1 MMLLNTIGN
10 DLKRSTNRSFAI
22 TPEIQLLI
30 ALRYF
35 ATGAFQVSYFLT
47 FFIKVIDKKLFLILI
62 LILVCS
68 R

>member
-30 ALRYF
+30 ALRYY
-35 ATGAFQVSYFLT
+35 ATGAFQVSCSLT
-47 FFIKVIDKKLFLILI
+47 LFTKYVDKKFF
-62 LILVCS
+62 
-68 R
+68 